1 MFTSSFAQ
9 FFDTDGTFLFATDKI
24 ASYEYTKYF
33 SKVGNFSMV
42 LPFDSELLKMLK
54 INGVVLFDGDY
65 LWIQSVAYNG
75 QQLTISGKDCKGILD
90 TRIALYGTEQV
101 AGADGYDVVQGTTLQ
116 CIQHYLNNNC
126 ISSTDSNRNLP
137 LIVKPNGAVG
147 LQSDSFMARFQY
159 LSEIVGTLCD
169 DAQIGYDITY
179 NAQQNKFSLSTIA
192 GTDRSASVWL
202 SAQHRNVVSYSFEHS
217 VDNYFSS
224 IYATS
229 SSGSTLAV
237 ERDPL
242 DPRQQADV
250 DEIASGIARRECNV
264 SVSVESGDEWF
275 NKYALREVEDN
286 VEAHDYEIAVPVS
299 GGFGTDFF
307 LGDTVTIRDDF
318 TRDFY
323 TAVISGFTKSCS
335 QGSRSISLTL
345 GQPKAKP
352 IQKIV
357 NNLLNKTQRKR

>member
-229 SSGSTLAV
+229 SSGSTILV
-237 ERDPL
+237 NRDNS
-242 DPRQQADV
+242 A
-250 DEIASGIARRECNV
+250 ASGIARRECNV